1 VSSLR
6 PPAEPSAPAPTGP
19 ALEDAADVRLLR
31 TEDLVRPLVGR
42 DLDEVERAL
51 ILETLAKC
59 AGNRTLAAQIL
70 GVSVRTIHNK
80 LRRWRLAP
88 LEADE
93 AT

>member
-1 VSSLR
+1 MSSLR
-6 PPAEPSAPAPTGP
+6 PPVDQAVLVPTGSVI
-19 ALEDAADVRLLR
+19 DAGGGPEQRR

-59 AGNRTLAAQIL
+59 GGNRTLAAQIL

-88 LEADE
+88 PETGE